1 MRYIRFLVT
10 CFVTHIALQQL
21 AFSQTTDLLSETG
34 LAETAQKE
42 YIKGAF
48 KSTRVINSQSF
59 EFLHPGTM
67 DFRILHRFG
76 EVNDGLKNLFGL
88 DEASMRMGFD
98 FGIRRNLMLGV
109 GRSTFKKEL
118 DGFIKYAPLQ
128 QSIGPNSLPFTLALV
143 GGATINTLPWSNP
156 SRANKFSHRVAY
168 YFQSIVGRKFSEK
181 FTLQVSPTIVHNNLV
196 ALATDRN
203 DVFTISTGG
212 RYKISKR
219 MALMADYSYVFNN
232 ANRNPLSL
240 GLDIETG
247 GHVFQLHFSN
257 ATGMNERAFITE
269 TIGSWGEGD
278 IRFGFN
284 ISRTFQIKK
293 KKLKNEVN

>member
-1 MRYIRFLVT
+1 MKTTNRTIFFFLVANSFFLQKT
-10 CFVTHIALQQL
+10 IAQ
-21 AFSQTTDLLSETG
+21 STDLISEAGLSEKPK
-34 LAETAQKE
+34 LE

-76 EVNDGLKNLFGL
+76 EINNGLKNLFGL

-98 FGIRRNLMLGV
+98 FGIQRNLMVGV

-128 QSIGPNSLPFTLALV
+128 QTTGSKNFPFTLVLV
-143 GGATINTLPWSNP
+143 AGGTINTLPWANP
-156 SRANKFSHRVAY
+156 NRNNKFSHRVAY
-168 YFQSIVGRKFSEK
+168 YYQSIIGRKFSEK
-181 FTLQVSPTIVHNNLV
+181 LTLQLGTTAVHNNLV
-196 ALATDRN
+196 AGAADRN
-203 DVFTISTGG
+203 DVFALSTGA

-232 ANRNPLSL
+232 SNKNPLSL

-257 ATGMNERAFITE
+257 ATGMNERAFLTE
-269 TIGSWGEGD
+269 TIGSWGAGD

-284 ISRTFQIKK
+284 ISRTFQLKKRIK
-293 KKLKNEVN
+293 L